1 MVLSGS
7 RVHRAVDVSN
17 LLVVGMSRSPDSMA
31 IACADERMTWRELDE
46 ASRRLASGFAELGL
60 RPGDRLA
67 SLIPNGLSNAVV
79 HLACLRAGLVTVP
92 LNYRYTPTN
101 IDHALEV
108 CEAAALVA
116 HAERADDVAACR
128 HVSLLPLGLIGSG
141 DGFGDVGLAELQAT
155 PPDDSH
161 LCAADP
167 HAPAAVFFTSGSTGP
182 AKGVSHSLE
191 SLGWMMTTAVDAFE
205 LASDDV
211 FLPAS
216 SLSHLGAILCM
227 LSSLA
232 VGASVVIARSLDAGE
247 VLALLRAHRPT
258 ILAMVPSALTAVVRD
273 PQAAAADFSSLRFCR
288 VGADRVSPEFAQ
300 EFRRLT
306 GFFISE
312 GYGMTEAGIVSLNP
326 PSGEIRPGSVGLVAP
341 GVSVRLVDDHGADV
355 PTGDVGRVLVQ
366 ASSLMAG
373 YWSDPDA
380 TAAVISDGWLDSGDL
395 ARVDEDGYLW
405 FSGRAKDIIVHDG
418 SNVSP
423 AEVETAL
430 AEHPAVGQ
438 AIAVGRR
445 DPIHGENVHAFVTL
459 VVGAVRPSER
469 ELIAFA
475 RERVG
480 YRAPE
485 TIDFLDAVP
494 LNPTGKV
501 DRAALKDMIT
511 ER

>member
-1 MVLSGS
+1 MVLSG
-7 RVHRAVDVSN
+7 RRIDRAVDLPN

-31 IACADERMTWRELDE
+31 IACAGERMTWRELDE

-67 SLIPNGLSNAVV
+67 SLLPNGLSNAVLHV
-79 HLACLRAGLVTVP
+79 ACLRAGLVTVP

-128 HVSLLPLGLIGSG
+128 YVSLLPLGLIGSG
-141 DGFGDVGLAELQAT
+141 DGFGDAGLEELRAT

-161 LCAADP
+161 LLPADP
-167 HAPAAVFFTSGSTGP
+167 HAPAAIFFTSGSTGP
-182 AKGVSHSLE
+182 AKGVSHSFE
-191 SLGWMMTTAVDAFE
+191 SLGWMTTTAAGAFE
-205 LASDDV
+205 LTADDV

-216 SLSHLGAILCM
+216 SLSHLGAIQCM

-232 VGASVVIARSLDAGE
+232 VGASVVIAHSLEAGE

-258 ILAMVPSALTAVVRD
+258 ILAILPSALNAVVRD
-273 PQAAAADFSSLRFCR
+273 PDAAPADFSSLRLCR
-288 VGADRVSPEFAQ
+288 VGADRVSPELNQ
-300 EFRRLT
+300 DFRRLT
-306 GFFISE
+306 GFLISE

-341 GVSVRLVDDHGADV
+341 GVQVRLVDDHGADV
-355 PTGDVGRVLVQ
+355 PTGDVGRVLVK
-366 ASSLMAG
+366 APSLMMG
-373 YWSDPDA
+373 YWSAPDA
-380 TAAVISDGWLDSGDL
+380 TASVMGDGWLDAGDL
-395 ARVDEDGYLW
+395 ARADEAGYLW
-405 FSGRAKDIIVHDG
+405 FAGRTKDIIVHNG

-423 AEVETAL
+423 AEVESAL
-430 AEHPAVGQ
+430 AEHPAVDL
-438 AIAVGRR
+438 AVVVGRHH
-445 DPIHGENVHAFVTL
+445 PVHGENVHAFVTL
-459 VVGAVRPSER
+459 VDGAVRPGEE
-469 ELIAFA
+469 ELIEFA

-501 DRAALKDMIT
+501 DRAALKAMIT